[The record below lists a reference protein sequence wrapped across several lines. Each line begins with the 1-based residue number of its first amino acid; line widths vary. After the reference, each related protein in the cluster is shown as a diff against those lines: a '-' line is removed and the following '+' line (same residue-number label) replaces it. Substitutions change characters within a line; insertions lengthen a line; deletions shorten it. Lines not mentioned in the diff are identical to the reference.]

1 MSREYI
7 ANTLKRL
14 REATGLK
21 ADEVGA
27 MIGKSGKTVN
37 AWENGRGQPDAEI
50 LIKLCSIYKVS
61 NILEEFD
68 DKNIITKQSSFSA
81 DEITHIKKYR
91 TLDPYGQKAVTSVL
105 DIEFERC
112 TYIPEPNREELIEVS
127 INYAPV
133 SAGFG
138 DELEDYEQWEKAS
151 VPLTPESRKA
161 DFILVVDG
169 DSMEPKFH
177 NGDYILV
184 RKQPA
189 VDIGQIGIFGVD
201 GKGYIKKYGG
211 DKLISLNKKYPD
223 IPLDEESRCF
233 GLVLGVTDISE

>member
-1 MSREYI
+1 MSLGERI
-7 ANTLKRL
+7 RKARDAK
-14 REATGLK
+14 GLK
-21 ADEVGA
+21 QSELAEMIEV
-27 MIGKSGKTVN
+27 KSAGVISN
-37 AWENGRGQPDAEI
+37 WEKDINKPDADKI
-50 LIKLCSIYKVS
+50 IKLCEVLGISASYLLDYYGNTISVSI
-61 NILEEFD
+61 EE
-68 DKNIITKQSSFSA
+68 Q
-81 DEITHIKKYR
+81 EHIKKYR
-91 TLDPYGQKAVTSVL
+91 SLDPYGKKAVTSVL

-201 GKGYIKKYGG
+201 GKGYVKKYGG
-211 DKLISLNKKYPD
+211 DKLISLNKKYSD
-223 IPLDEESRCF
+223 IPLNEDSRCF

>member
-1 MSREYI
+1 MFDDR
-7 ANTLKRL
+7 LKNLRKAKGTTQADVAEALGIKESAYSNYEKDL
-14 REATGLK
+14 REPNAVVLK
-21 ADEVGA
+21 AMSKYFGVTIDYLLDCHTGFVASRSEQ
-27 MIGKSGKTVN
+27 
-37 AWENGRGQPDAEI
+37 E
-50 LIKLCSIYKVS
+50 
-61 NILEEFD
+61 
-68 DKNIITKQSSFSA
+68 
-81 DEITHIKKYR
+81 HIKKYR

-138 DELEDYEQWEKAS
+138 DKLEDYEQWEKAS

-223 IPLDEESRCF
+223 IPLNEDSRCF

>member
-1 MSREYI
+1 MFDDR
-7 ANTLKRL
+7 LKNLRKAKGATQADVAEALGIKESAYSNYEKDL
-14 REATGLK
+14 REPNAVVLK
-21 ADEVGA
+21 AMSKYFGVTIDYLLDCHTGFVASRSEQ
-27 MIGKSGKTVN
+27 
-37 AWENGRGQPDAEI
+37 E
-50 LIKLCSIYKVS
+50 
-61 NILEEFD
+61 
-68 DKNIITKQSSFSA
+68 
-81 DEITHIKKYR
+81 HIKKYR
-91 TLDPYGQKAVTSVL
+91 TLDQYGQKAVTSVL

-201 GKGYIKKYGG
+201 GKGYVKKYGG

>member
-1 MSREYI
+1 MFDDR
-7 ANTLKRL
+7 LKNLRKAKGATQADVAEALGIKESAYSNYEKDL
-14 REATGLK
+14 REPNAVVLK
-21 ADEVGA
+21 AMSKYFGVTIDYLLDCHTGFVASRSEQ
-27 MIGKSGKTVN
+27 
-37 AWENGRGQPDAEI
+37 E
-50 LIKLCSIYKVS
+50 
-61 NILEEFD
+61 
-68 DKNIITKQSSFSA
+68 
-81 DEITHIKKYR
+81 HIKKYR
-91 TLDPYGQKAVTSVL
+91 SLDPYGKKAVTSVL

-201 GKGYIKKYGG
+201 GKGYVKKYGG

>member
-1 MSREYI
+1 MFDDR
-7 ANTLKRL
+7 LKNLRKAKGATQADVAEALGIKESAYSNYEKDL
-14 REATGLK
+14 REPNAVVLK
-21 ADEVGA
+21 AMSKYFGVTIDYLLDCHTGFVASRSEQ
-27 MIGKSGKTVN
+27 
-37 AWENGRGQPDAEI
+37 E
-50 LIKLCSIYKVS
+50 
-61 NILEEFD
+61 
-68 DKNIITKQSSFSA
+68 
-81 DEITHIKKYR
+81 HIKKYR
-91 TLDPYGQKAVTSVL
+91 TLDPYGKKAVTSVL

-201 GKGYIKKYGG
+201 GKGYVKKYGG

>member
-1 MSREYI
+1 MSLGERI
-7 ANTLKRL
+7 RKARDSK
-14 REATGLK
+14 GLK
-21 ADEVGA
+21 QSELAEMIEV
-27 MIGKSGKTVN
+27 KSAGVISN
-37 AWENGRGQPDAEI
+37 WEKDINKPDADKI
-50 LIKLCSIYKVS
+50 IKLCEVLGISASYLLDYYGNSISVS
-61 NILEEFD
+61 IEE
-68 DKNIITKQSSFSA
+68 Q
-81 DEITHIKKYR
+81 EHIKKYR
-91 TLDPYGQKAVTSVL
+91 TLDPYGKKAVTSVL

-211 DKLISLNKKYPD
+211 DKLISLNKKYSD
-223 IPLDEESRCF
+223 IPLNEDSRCF

>member
-1 MSREYI
+1 MGLEKINDYKKIKNLTNKDISEI
-7 ANTLKRL
+7 TGISISSLDKITSGNNTNPKLETVKL
-14 REATGLK
+14 IC
-21 ADEVGA
+21 GA
-27 MIGKSGKTVN
+27 LGCKLSDLLDDVDG
-37 AWENGRGQPDAEI
+37 NG
-50 LIKLCSIYKVS
+50 YT
-61 NILEEFD
+61 LEED
-68 DKNIITKQSSFSA
+68 SM
-81 DEITHIKKYR
+81 IKKYR

-105 DIEFERC
+105 DIEFERF

-223 IPLDEESRCF
+223 IPLDEDSRCF

>member
-1 MSREYI
+1 MFDDR
-7 ANTLKRL
+7 LKNLRKAKGTTQADVAEALGIKESAYSNYEKDL
-14 REATGLK
+14 REPNAVVLK
-21 ADEVGA
+21 AMSKYFGVTIDYLLDCHTGFVASRSEQ
-27 MIGKSGKTVN
+27 
-37 AWENGRGQPDAEI
+37 E
-50 LIKLCSIYKVS
+50 
-61 NILEEFD
+61 
-68 DKNIITKQSSFSA
+68 
-81 DEITHIKKYR
+81 HIKKYR

>member
-1 MSREYI
+1 MFDDR
-7 ANTLKRL
+7 LKNLRKAKGTTQADVAEALGIKESAYSNYEKDL
-14 REATGLK
+14 REPNAVVLK
-21 ADEVGA
+21 AMSKYFGVTIDYLLDCHTGFVASRSEQ
-27 MIGKSGKTVN
+27 
-37 AWENGRGQPDAEI
+37 E
-50 LIKLCSIYKVS
+50 
-61 NILEEFD
+61 
-68 DKNIITKQSSFSA
+68 
-81 DEITHIKKYR
+81 HIKKYR
-91 TLDPYGQKAVTSVL
+91 TLDPYGKKAVTSVL

-201 GKGYIKKYGG
+201 GKGYVKKYGG

>member
-1 MSREYI
+1 MFDDR
-7 ANTLKRL
+7 LKNLRKAKGTTQADVAEALGIKESAYSNYEKDL
-14 REATGLK
+14 REPNAVVLK
-21 ADEVGA
+21 AMSKYFGVTIDYLLDCHTGFVASRSEQ
-27 MIGKSGKTVN
+27 
-37 AWENGRGQPDAEI
+37 E
-50 LIKLCSIYKVS
+50 
-61 NILEEFD
+61 
-68 DKNIITKQSSFSA
+68 
-81 DEITHIKKYR
+81 HIKKYR
-91 TLDPYGQKAVTSVL
+91 TLDPYGKKAVTSVL

-112 TYIPEPNREELIEVS
+112 TYIPEPNREELIDVS

-201 GKGYIKKYGG
+201 GKGYVKKYGG

-223 IPLDEESRCF
+223 IPLNEDSRCF

>member
-1 MSREYI
+1 MFDDR
-7 ANTLKRL
+7 LKNLRKAKGTTQADVAEALGIKESAYSNYEKDL
-14 REATGLK
+14 REPNAVVLK
-21 ADEVGA
+21 AMSKYFGVTIDYLLDCHTGFVASRSEQ
-27 MIGKSGKTVN
+27 
-37 AWENGRGQPDAEI
+37 E
-50 LIKLCSIYKVS
+50 
-61 NILEEFD
+61 
-68 DKNIITKQSSFSA
+68 
-81 DEITHIKKYR
+81 HIKKYR
-91 TLDPYGQKAVTSVL
+91 TLDPYGKKAVTSVL

>member
-1 MSREYI
+1 MSLGERI
-7 ANTLKRL
+7 RKARDSK
-14 REATGLK
+14 GLK
-21 ADEVGA
+21 QSELAEMIEV
-27 MIGKSGKTVN
+27 KSAGVISN
-37 AWENGRGQPDAEI
+37 WEKDINKPDADKI
-50 LIKLCSIYKVS
+50 IKLCEVLGISASYLLDYYGNSISVS
-61 NILEEFD
+61 IEE
-68 DKNIITKQSSFSA
+68 Q
-81 DEITHIKKYR
+81 EHIKKYR
-91 TLDPYGQKAVTSVL
+91 TLDPYGKKAVTSVL

-211 DKLISLNKKYPD
+211 DKLISLNKKYSD
-223 IPLDEESRCF
+223 IPLDDESRCF

>member
-1 MSREYI
+1 MSLGERI
-7 ANTLKRL
+7 RKARDSK
-14 REATGLK
+14 GLK
-21 ADEVGA
+21 QSELAELIEV
-27 MIGKSGKTVN
+27 KSAGGISK
-37 AWENGRGQPDAEI
+37 WEKDINKPDADKI
-50 LIKLCSIYKVS
+50 IKLCEVLGISASYLLDYYGNSISVS
-61 NILEEFD
+61 IEE
-68 DKNIITKQSSFSA
+68 Q
-81 DEITHIKKYR
+81 EHIKKYR
-91 TLDPYGQKAVTSVL
+91 TLDPYGKKAVTSVL

-201 GKGYIKKYGG
+201 GKGYVKKYGG

-223 IPLDEESRCF
+223 IPLDEDSRCF
-233 GLVLGVTDISE
+233 GLVLGLAEVVE

>member
-1 MSREYI
+1 MSLGERI
-7 ANTLKRL
+7 RKARDSK
-14 REATGLK
+14 GLK
-21 ADEVGA
+21 QSELAELIEV
-27 MIGKSGKTVN
+27 KSAGVISN
-37 AWENGRGQPDAEI
+37 WEKDINKPDADKI
-50 LIKLCSIYKVS
+50 IKLCEVLGISASYLLDYYGNSISVY
-61 NILEEFD
+61 IEE
-68 DKNIITKQSSFSA
+68 Q
-81 DEITHIKKYR
+81 EHIKKYR
-91 TLDPYGQKAVTSVL
+91 SLDPYGQKAVTSVL

-201 GKGYIKKYGG
+201 GKGYVKKYGG
-211 DKLISLNKKYPD
+211 DKLISLNKKYSD
-223 IPLDEESRCF
+223 IPLNEDSRCF

>member
-1 MSREYI
+1 MFDDR
-7 ANTLKRL
+7 LKNLRKAKGTTQADVAEALGIKESAYSNYEKDL
-14 REATGLK
+14 REPNAVVLK
-21 ADEVGA
+21 AMSKYFGVTIDYLLDCHTGFVASRSEQ
-27 MIGKSGKTVN
+27 
-37 AWENGRGQPDAEI
+37 E
-50 LIKLCSIYKVS
+50 
-61 NILEEFD
+61 
-68 DKNIITKQSSFSA
+68 
-81 DEITHIKKYR
+81 HIKKYR
-91 TLDPYGQKAVTSVL
+91 TLDPYGKKAVTSVL

-201 GKGYIKKYGG
+201 GKGYVKKYGG
-211 DKLISLNKKYPD
+211 DKLISLNKKYSD
-223 IPLDEESRCF
+223 IPLNEDSRCF

>member
-1 MSREYI
+1 MSIGSRIKQRREE
-7 ANTLKRL
+7 L
-14 REATGLK
+14 GLTQPQLAK
-21 ADEVGA
+21 
-27 MIGKSGKTVN
+27 MIGVSKGSIGN
-37 AWENGRGQPDAEI
+37 YESEISCPNENI
-50 LIKLCSIYKVS
+50 LIKLFSALDCDANY
-61 NILEEFD
+61 LYYD
-68 DKNIITKQSSFSA
+68 DITKSEEQLDSKEKSL
-81 DEITHIKKYR
+81 IKKYR
-91 TLDPYGQKAVTSVL
+91 TLDPYGKKAVTSVL

>member
-1 MSREYI
+1 MGLEKINDYKKIKNLTNKDISEI
-7 ANTLKRL
+7 TGISISSLDKITSGNNTNPKLETVKL
-14 REATGLK
+14 IC
-21 ADEVGA
+21 GA
-27 MIGKSGKTVN
+27 LGCKLSDLLDDVDG
-37 AWENGRGQPDAEI
+37 NG
-50 LIKLCSIYKVS
+50 YT
-61 NILEEFD
+61 LEED
-68 DKNIITKQSSFSA
+68 SM
-81 DEITHIKKYR
+81 IKKYR

>member
-1 MSREYI
+1 MSLGERI
-7 ANTLKRL
+7 RKARDSK
-14 REATGLK
+14 GLK
-21 ADEVGA
+21 QSELAEMIEV
-27 MIGKSGKTVN
+27 KSAGVISN
-37 AWENGRGQPDAEI
+37 WEKDINKPDADKI
-50 LIKLCSIYKVS
+50 IKLCEVLGISASYLLDYYGNSISVS
-61 NILEEFD
+61 IEE
-68 DKNIITKQSSFSA
+68 Q
-81 DEITHIKKYR
+81 EHIKKYR
-91 TLDPYGQKAVTSVL
+91 TLDPYGKKAVTSVL

-133 SAGFG
+133 SAGLG

-211 DKLISLNKKYPD
+211 DKLISLNKKYSD
-223 IPLDEESRCF
+223 IPLNEDSRCF

>member
-1 MSREYI
+1 MFDDR
-7 ANTLKRL
+7 LKNLRKAKGTTQADVAEALGIKESAYSNYEKDL
-14 REATGLK
+14 REPNAVVLK
-21 ADEVGA
+21 AMSKYYGVTIDYLLDCHTGFVASRSEQ
-27 MIGKSGKTVN
+27 
-37 AWENGRGQPDAEI
+37 E
-50 LIKLCSIYKVS
+50 
-61 NILEEFD
+61 
-68 DKNIITKQSSFSA
+68 
-81 DEITHIKKYR
+81 HIKKYR

-201 GKGYIKKYGG
+201 GKGYVKKYGG
-211 DKLISLNKKYPD
+211 DKLISLNKKYSD
-223 IPLDEESRCF
+223 IPLNEDSRCF

>member
-1 MSREYI
+1 MTYPKIKE
-7 ANTLKRL
+7 L
-14 REATGLK
+14 REKNKLTQQQAAEKLNLPLPTYRSYETG
-21 ADEVGA
+21 AREPGVDV
-27 MIGKSGKTVN
+27 
-37 AWENGRGQPDAEI
+37 
-50 LIKLCSIYKVS
+50 LIKLSELYDVTTDYLLDHKPRLTMLS
-61 NILEEFD
+61 P
-68 DKNIITKQSSFSA
+68 S
-81 DEITHIKKYR
+81 EISHIKKYR
-91 TLDPYGQKAVTSVL
+91 TLDPYGKKAVTSVL

-201 GKGYIKKYGG
+201 GKGYVKKYGG

>member
-1 MSREYI
+1 
-7 ANTLKRL
+7 
-14 REATGLK
+14 
-21 ADEVGA
+21 
-27 MIGKSGKTVN
+27 MIGASKGPLGNYESEISCPN
-37 AWENGRGQPDAEI
+37 ENI
-50 LIKLCSIYKVS
+50 LIKLFSALDCDANY
-61 NILEEFD
+61 LYYD
-68 DKNIITKQSSFSA
+68 DITKSEEQLDSKEKSL
-81 DEITHIKKYR
+81 IKKYR
-91 TLDPYGQKAVTSVL
+91 TLDPYGKKAVTSVL

-169 DSMEPKFH
+169 DSMEPKFN

-201 GKGYIKKYGG
+201 GKGYVKKYGG

-223 IPLDEESRCF
+223 IPLNEDSRCF

>member
-1 MSREYI
+1 MSLGERI
-7 ANTLKRL
+7 RKARDAK
-14 REATGLK
+14 GLK
-21 ADEVGA
+21 QSELAEMIEV
-27 MIGKSGKTVN
+27 KSAGVISN
-37 AWENGRGQPDAEI
+37 WEKDINKPDADKI
-50 LIKLCSIYKVS
+50 IKLCEVLGISASYLLDYYGNTISVSI
-61 NILEEFD
+61 EE
-68 DKNIITKQSSFSA
+68 Q
-81 DEITHIKKYR
+81 EHIKKYR
-91 TLDPYGQKAVTSVL
+91 TLDPYGKKTVTSVL

-201 GKGYIKKYGG
+201 GKGYVKKYGG

>member
-1 MSREYI
+1 MTYPKIKE
-7 ANTLKRL
+7 L
-14 REATGLK
+14 REKNKLTQQQAAERLNLPLPTYRSYETG
-21 ADEVGA
+21 AREPGIDV
-27 MIGKSGKTVN
+27 
-37 AWENGRGQPDAEI
+37 
-50 LIKLCSIYKVS
+50 LIKLSELYDVTTDYLLDHKPRLTMLS
-61 NILEEFD
+61 P
-68 DKNIITKQSSFSA
+68 S
-81 DEITHIKKYR
+81 EISHIKKYR
-91 TLDPYGQKAVTSVL
+91 TLDPYGKKAVTSVL

-201 GKGYIKKYGG
+201 GKGYVKKYGG

>member
-1 MSREYI
+1 MTYPKIKE
-7 ANTLKRL
+7 L
-14 REATGLK
+14 REKNKLTQQQAAEKLNLPLPTYRSYETG
-21 ADEVGA
+21 AREPGIDV
-27 MIGKSGKTVN
+27 
-37 AWENGRGQPDAEI
+37 
-50 LIKLCSIYKVS
+50 LIKLSELYDVTTDYLLDHKPRLTMLS
-61 NILEEFD
+61 P
-68 DKNIITKQSSFSA
+68 S
-81 DEITHIKKYR
+81 EISHIKKYR
-91 TLDPYGQKAVTSVL
+91 TLDPYGKKAVTSVL

-169 DSMEPKFH
+169 DSMDPKFH

-223 IPLDEESRCF
+223 IPLNEDSRCF

>member
-1 MSREYI
+1 MFDDR
-7 ANTLKRL
+7 LKNLRKAKGATQADVAEALGIKESAYSNYEKDL
-14 REATGLK
+14 REPNAVVLK
-21 ADEVGA
+21 AMSKYFGVTIDYLLDCHTGFVASRSEQ
-27 MIGKSGKTVN
+27 
-37 AWENGRGQPDAEI
+37 E
-50 LIKLCSIYKVS
+50 
-61 NILEEFD
+61 
-68 DKNIITKQSSFSA
+68 
-81 DEITHIKKYR
+81 HIKKYR
-91 TLDPYGQKAVTSVL
+91 SLDPYGQKAVTSVL

>member
-1 MSREYI
+1 MSLGERI
-7 ANTLKRL
+7 RKARDSK
-14 REATGLK
+14 GLK
-21 ADEVGA
+21 QSELAEMIEV
-27 MIGKSGKTVN
+27 KSAGVISN
-37 AWENGRGQPDAEI
+37 WEKDINKPDADKI
-50 LIKLCSIYKVS
+50 IKLCEVLGISASYLLDYYGNSISVS
-61 NILEEFD
+61 IEE
-68 DKNIITKQSSFSA
+68 Q
-81 DEITHIKKYR
+81 EHIKKYR
-91 TLDPYGQKAVTSVL
+91 TLDPYGKKAVTSVL

-133 SAGFG
+133 SAGLG

-223 IPLDEESRCF
+223 IPLNEESRCF

>member
-1 MSREYI
+1 MSIGSRIKQRREE
-7 ANTLKRL
+7 L
-14 REATGLK
+14 GLTQPQLAK
-21 ADEVGA
+21 
-27 MIGKSGKTVN
+27 MIGVSKGSIGN
-37 AWENGRGQPDAEI
+37 YESEISCPNENI
-50 LIKLCSIYKVS
+50 LIKLFSALDCDANY
-61 NILEEFD
+61 LYYD
-68 DKNIITKQSSFSA
+68 DITKSEEQLDSKEKSL
-81 DEITHIKKYR
+81 IKKYR
-91 TLDPYGQKAVTSVL
+91 TLDPYGKKAVTSVL

-201 GKGYIKKYGG
+201 GKGYVKKYGG

-223 IPLDEESRCF
+223 IPLNEDSRCF

>member
-1 MSREYI
+1 MSLGERI
-7 ANTLKRL
+7 RKARDSK
-14 REATGLK
+14 GLK
-21 ADEVGA
+21 QSELAEMIEV
-27 MIGKSGKTVN
+27 KSAGVISN
-37 AWENGRGQPDAEI
+37 WEKDINKPDADKI
-50 LIKLCSIYKVS
+50 IKLCEVLGISASYLLDYYGNSISVS
-61 NILEEFD
+61 IEE
-68 DKNIITKQSSFSA
+68 Q
-81 DEITHIKKYR
+81 EHIKKYR
-91 TLDPYGQKAVTSVL
+91 TLDPYGKKAVTSIL

-201 GKGYIKKYGG
+201 GKGYVKKYGG

-233 GLVLGVTDISE
+233 GLVLGVTDIYE

>member
-1 MSREYI
+1 MFDDR
-7 ANTLKRL
+7 LKNLRKAKGATQADVAEALGIKESAYSNYEKDL
-14 REATGLK
+14 REPNAVVLK
-21 ADEVGA
+21 AMSKYFGVTIDYLLDCHTGFVASRSEQ
-27 MIGKSGKTVN
+27 
-37 AWENGRGQPDAEI
+37 E
-50 LIKLCSIYKVS
+50 
-61 NILEEFD
+61 
-68 DKNIITKQSSFSA
+68 
-81 DEITHIKKYR
+81 HIKKYR

-223 IPLDEESRCF
+223 IPLNEDSRCF